1 MQQAIGLL
9 SGDARLAAILRERCP
24 EREFVTDRAA
34 AESCRIVI
42 VDSDADLDTP
52 PRKSV
57 ARVVLLGG
65 PPSPRRQGDVRVD
78 RATFLNDPEETL
90 AVADDLA
97 SVVIHAAGLEQEV
110 GYLTEIH
117 ELMAMTDEEAV

>member
-1 MQQAIGLL
+1 MQRAIGVR
-9 SGDARLAAILRERCP
+9 SGDPRLAAVLRERCP

-42 VDSDADLDTP
+42 VDSDSDLDVP

-57 ARVVLLGG
+57 ARVVLLGTAAG
-65 PPSPRRQGDVRVD
+65 ARRQGDIRVD
-78 RATFLNDPEETL
+78 RDAFLKNPEETL

-97 SVVIHAAGLEQEV
+97 SVVIHASQLEQEV
-110 GYLTEIH
+110 G
-117 ELMAMTDEEAV
+117 